1 MTVTG
6 PTMRVLRDVRLSTKV
21 LILYELARGRGNGQR
36 ELAVALDVTPQMVSD
51 YLKLMEGEGL
61 VKRDGRAVAP
71 TVAGV
76 QFLQERLQELG
87 DFTYRAM
94 REVNVINACA
104 AIAGEDLEEGERV
117 VLEMRDGTIVA
128 RPGEKGAS
136 KGIASRSA
144 KAGEDLAVRGL
155 EGIMELRT
163 GTVTIAALPSTVEG
177 GSARADLKRL
187 KPLLAGGRRPLVAT
201 PDPVGLVAARRLR
214 LEVGIRFGVERAVV
228 DAALRGVDVLVLGG
242 RDSLGPVIDAIEA
255 NNQRSAA
262 RIERSEIDLAQR

>member
-1 MTVTG
+1 MTG

-21 LILYELARGRGNGQR
+21 LILYELARGRGRGQR
-36 ELAVALDVTPQMVSD
+36 ELAVALGVTPQMVSD

-61 VKRDGRAVAP
+61 VKREGRDVGP

-76 QFLQERLQELG
+76 EFLKGRLQELG

-94 REVNVINACA
+94 REVNVIDTCA
-104 AIAGEDLEEGERV
+104 AIAAADLREGERV

-136 KGIASRSA
+136 KGIASRIA
-144 KAGEDLAVRGL
+144 KAGEDLAIRGL
-155 EGIMELRT
+155 EGVMELGT
-163 GTVTIAALPSTVEG
+163 GTVTVAALPSAVEG
-177 GSARADLKRL
+177 GSARADLRRL
-187 KPLLAGGRRPLVAT
+187 KPLLAERRRPVVAT
-201 PDPVGLVAARRLR
+201 PDPVGLVAARKLR

-255 NNQRSAA
+255 NNQRSAS
-262 RIERSEIDLAQR
+262 RIERTEIDLGRE